1 MLNLKSILN
10 DERCFIKR
18 RFVLVALISLGM
30 IYSEQSWAQPLAESG
45 PAQVSLLEIFSSEG
59 CSSCPPAEEWASRL
73 TQDSRL
79 WKDFV
84 PVIFHVDYWDYL
96 GWRDKLSD
104 SKFSEKQ
111 RAYAESWRNG
121 SVYTPGFVLNGKEWR
136 DWHRGGS
143 LESAGKKA
151 VGNLVIEKTKN
162 DLFKIIFDPKGSAR
176 LPDAYKV
183 HVALLAFGLVSDVKA
198 GENSGRRLIHDFAVV
213 NYEEK
218 NMERVSEGR
227 FENEIP
233 LTYPKGI
240 APKKWG
246 IAVWVS
252 GEQDLEPLQAA
263 GSYL

>member
-1 MLNLKSILN
+1 MLNLRKPLN
-10 DERCFIKR
+10 NEGRLMKR
-18 RFVLVALISLGM
+18 KFMLVALMGLGT
-30 IYSEQSWAQPLAESG
+30 IFSTLSWAQPLAESG
-45 PAQVSLLEIFSSEG
+45 PTQVPLVEIFSSEG

-73 TQDSRL
+73 TQDSGL
-79 WKDFV
+79 WRDFV

-96 GWRDKLSD
+96 GWKDGLSD
-104 SKFSEKQ
+104 GKFSEKQ
-111 RAYAESWRNG
+111 RSYAESWRNG

-136 DWHRGGS
+136 DWYGHGPLASTGNK
-143 LESAGKKA
+143 ET
-151 VGNLVIEKTKN
+151 GNLFIEKTEKGV
-162 DLFKIIFDPKGSAR
+162 FKIIFDRQGSGR

-183 HVALLAFGLVSDVKA
+183 HVALLAFGIVSDVKA

-213 NYEEK
+213 HYEEK
-218 NMERVSEGR
+218 NMDRTNEGR
-227 FENEIP
+227 FEKEVS
-233 LTYPKGI
+233 LTYPKDI